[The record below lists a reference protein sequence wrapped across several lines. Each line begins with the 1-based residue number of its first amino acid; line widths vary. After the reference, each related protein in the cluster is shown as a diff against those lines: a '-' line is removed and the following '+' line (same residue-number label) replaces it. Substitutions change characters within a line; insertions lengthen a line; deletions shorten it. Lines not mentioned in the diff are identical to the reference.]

1 MGSARGTAKETGM
14 AKGMAPATD
23 SVLAKDQAREKATGL
38 VTARAMAMAQA
49 QATVLGMVPVQ
60 AKVLARVQATD
71 PGPELGSAR
80 VLVRAKAKA
89 MVTEKVL
96 AKALE
101 SLHHRIHLPSR
112 HRAVQEGLAA
122 QEHPCREAS
131 HRRAEARNPLL
142 PQNRSRRTRRRR
154 LHNLPGQKH

>member
-38 VTARAMAMAQA
+38 VTARATAQA

-71 PGPELGSAR
+71 PGPER
-80 VLVRAKAKA
+80 VLVRAKA
-89 MVTEKVL
+89 MVTEKAL

-112 HRAVQEGLAA
+112 QRAVQEGLAA

-131 HRRAEARNPLL
+131 HRRAEARSPLL
-142 PQNRSRRTRRRR
+142 LQSRSRRTRRRR

>member
-23 SVLAKDQAREKATGL
+23 SVLAK
-38 VTARAMAMAQA
+38 
-49 QATVLGMVPVQ
+49 
-60 AKVLARVQATD
+60 
-71 PGPELGSAR
+71 
-80 VLVRAKAKA
+80 
-89 MVTEKVL
+89 
-96 AKALE
+96 ALE
-101 SLHHRIHLPSR
+101 SLHHRIHHPSR

-142 PQNRSRRTRRRR
+142 LQNRSRRTRRRR

>member
-38 VTARAMAMAQA
+38 VTARATAQA
-49 QATVLGMVPVQ
+49 HATVLGMVPVQ

-71 PGPELGSAR
+71 PGPER
-80 VLVRAKAKA
+80 VLVRAKA
-89 MVTEKVL
+89 MVTEK
-96 AKALE
+96 AKAKAME
-101 SLHHRIHLPSR
+101 SLHHRIHHPSR
-112 HRAVQEGLAA
+112 HRAVQEVLAA

-142 PQNRSRRTRRRR
+142 LQNRSRRTRRRR

>member
-1 MGSARGTAKETGM
+1 MDSARGTAKETVM

-23 SVLAKDQAREKATGL
+23 LVLAKDQAREKATGL
-38 VTARAMAMAQA
+38 VTARAMATAQA

-71 PGPELGSAR
+71 PGPER
-80 VLVRAKAKA
+80 VLVRAKA
-89 MVTEKVL
+89 MVTEKAL

-101 SLHHRIHLPSR
+101 SLHHRIHHPSR

-142 PQNRSRRTRRRR
+142 LQNRSRRTRRRR

>member
-1 MGSARGTAKETGM
+1 MGSALGTAKET
-14 AKGMAPATD
+14 GMAPATD

-49 QATVLGMVPVQ
+49 QATVLGMAPVQ

-71 PGPELGSAR
+71 PGPER
-80 VLVRAKAKA
+80 VLVRAKA
-89 MVTEKVL
+89 MVTEK
-96 AKALE
+96 AKEKALE
-101 SLHHRIHLPSR
+101 SLHHRIHHPSR

-142 PQNRSRRTRRRR
+142 LQNRSRRTRRRR

>member
-1 MGSARGTAKETGM
+1 MDSARGTAKETVM

-23 SVLAKDQAREKATGL
+23 LVLAKDQAREKATGL
-38 VTARAMAMAQA
+38 VTARAMATAQA
-49 QATVLGMVPVQ
+49 QATVPGMVPEQ

-71 PGPELGSAR
+71 PGPERGSAR
-80 VLVRAKAKA
+80 VLVRAKA
-89 MVTEKVL
+89 MVTEKAL

-101 SLHHRIHLPSR
+101 SLHHRIHHPSR

-142 PQNRSRRTRRRR
+142 LQNRSRRTRRRR